1 VYPVEV
7 EAVLLAMDNVE
18 DAVVHG
24 EPNAIS
30 GQAVVAHLKLG
41 REEPL
46 QELKIRLR
54 RFCLDRLA
62 PYKVPA
68 RVIVSSEPLH
78 TARFKRSR
86 RNGRIE
92 AAGAA

>member
-1 VYPVEV
+1 
-7 EAVLLAMDNVE
+7 MDNVE

-24 EPNAIS
+24 EANAIS
-30 GQAVVAHLKLG
+30 GQTVVAHLKLR

-46 QELKIRLR
+46 QAVKIRLR

-62 PYKVPA
+62 PYKVPT

-78 TARFKRSR
+78 TARFKRNR
-86 RNGRIE
+86 RS
-92 AAGAA
+92 ASVQVTGAA